1 MSHFPHIIYEHES
14 VIILPKSNKVQS
26 LASNISF
33 AVISSAFCGEAT
45 SPSVILVLTRIC
57 ESLIPNEIEDGTD

>member
-1 MSHFPHIIYEHES
+1 MH
-14 VIILPKSNKVQS
+14 S

-33 AVISSAFCGEAT
+33 AVISSAFCGEAI
-45 SPSVILVLTRIC
+45 SAFVILMLPRIC